1 MRSREAQ
8 GEINPAR
15 ATYKESTVATRRKTP
30 MGMTI
35 RLGRRW
41 PRQKAYTVLDDQ
53 LLGTQWRW
61 DASEDGEEELPTRLW
76 STHRRLSLA

>member
-1 MRSREAQ
+1 M
-8 GEINPAR
+8 
-15 ATYKESTVATRRKTP
+15 ATRRKNP

-53 LLGTQWRW
+53 LLGSQWRW
-61 DASEDGEEELPTRLW
+61 DASDDGEEELPTRLW
-76 STHRRLSLA
+76 STHPRLSLA

>member
-1 MRSREAQ
+1 
-8 GEINPAR
+8 
-15 ATYKESTVATRRKTP
+15 

-53 LLGTQWRW
+53 LLGSQWRW
-61 DASEDGEEELPTRLW
+61 DASDDGEEELPTRLW
-76 STHRRLSLA
+76 STHPRLSLA